1 MPLPD
6 LMRLIGLVFAAVS
19 LVVLGDTAGKLLT
32 SGGVDPFLVAWSRF
46 ALAALA
52 LLPFSGLRRAELP
65 DLLDR
70 RVLVRGLFI
79 ACGISS
85 ILTALRT
92 EPIANVFGAFF
103 IGPVVSYVLAVM
115 FLRERPSALRGLLLG
130 LGFLGVM
137 LVVKPGFGATPGIGF
152 ALLAGTFYGAYL
164 VMTRVVAGDFRP
176 RFLLISQLLIGT
188 VALAPLA
195 AMAEVPPLDLRLSFL
210 VLLSAAG
217 SAVGNFLLVLANR
230 RAEASLIA
238 PLVYSQLISATVLG
252 VLVFGDWPDAWSL
265 IGLAVIAASGIGSL
279 VLQRPVRAVQTG
291 RP

>member
-32 SGGVDPFLVAWSRF
+32 SGGVDPFVVAWSRF

-103 IGPVVSYVLAVM
+103 IGPVVSYVLAVL

-195 AMAEVPPLDLRLSFL
+195 AMAEIPPVDLRLSFL